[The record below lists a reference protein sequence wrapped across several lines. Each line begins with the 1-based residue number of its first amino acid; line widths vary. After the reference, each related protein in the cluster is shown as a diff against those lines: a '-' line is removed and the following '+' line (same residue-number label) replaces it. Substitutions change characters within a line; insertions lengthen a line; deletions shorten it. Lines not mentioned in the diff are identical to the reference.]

1 MWKNLNSNP
10 VVSRLK
16 IYYVLYY
23 LPRVSAHE
31 CCGEV
36 VRISVLIQG
45 VELILCIIVRLF
57 EGQVVMSKL

>member
-1 MWKNLNSNP
+1 VWKNLCSNP

-23 LPRVSAHE
+23 LPRITAHE

-36 VRISVLIQG
+36 VGMSVSIQG
-45 VELILCIIVRLF
+45 VGLILFIIVRLF
-57 EGQVVMSKL
+57 EGQVVMSEL

>member
-10 VVSRLK
+10 VVSRFK

-36 VRISVLIQG
+36 VGMSVLIQG
-45 VELILCIIVRLF
+45 VELIQCIIVRLF
-57 EGQVVMSKL
+57 KGRVVMSKL